1 VNRNRFARIKEI
13 ALKAADLSVSE
24 RKAYLN
30 DLGKDDPELRKEV
43 EAFLVHEHS
52 FPDILDSGRI
62 SEALNTDPFVG
73 RTISHYTIREKLGE
87 GGMGVVYKAEDT
99 ILRRTVALKFLPRA
113 LTASSEARTR
123 FIHEAR
129 AAAALDHPNICTV
142 YEIDDA
148 DDRIFISM
156 AYIEGQT
163 LREKIRSDSLT
174 QEEFLDIT
182 LQIAE
187 GLKEAHDKGIVHR
200 DIKPSNI
207 MISPNGRV
215 KIMDF
220 GLARS
225 VTQTRITK
233 TGMTMGTTAYL
244 SPEQAR
250 GEAVDNRTDIWSL
263 GVILYEMAAGILP
276 FRGDHEQ
283 AIIYS
288 ILNHEPEPIS
298 VLCPTIP
305 VKLQRVVNKALQK
318 SLAERYGNLEEMI
331 SDLKELQG
339 IVVPIWT
346 RARRILAAKTS
357 LKKRIQGA
365 TAAVSLVVLAVL
377 LSQVLNLG
385 GRKEPVCTG
394 RLVQVTN
401 TDQWEG
407 ESVIS
412 PDGSRIAFASAA
424 SGNYDVFVVDLV
436 SGTLKQVTTHP
447 ASDRDPAWFPDG
459 DALAFASDRGGGS
472 AIWKSELRGDMP
484 ELLLQDAEYPAISP
498 DGRRIAFARSSESS
512 SQRIGFADL
521 TDSPQVTMLTGNE
534 TGMWNHQDPAWSP
547 DGRYVCYSTASD
559 LWTVS
564 LSDGII
570 RQITTDDQPHRH
582 PTWSSDGQFIYFT
595 SYRDGTPALWWIPA
609 EGGHPKRLTTGTGAE
624 THPSIS
630 SDGTSLAYSTSQT
643 RHDIVIMDLDTGVES
658 RLAGLV
664 GGWMPA
670 FSPDGSSIVFVSNRL
685 GSHLDLWLQPLN
697 ADSALSQP
705 ARLTDHV
712 GVASYPSFS
721 PDGNWISYYRIIDQ
735 QRDIWT
741 IPATGGPPLQ
751 FTNDAAEDVHP
762 QWSPDGTRI
771 AFVSNRTGMYHIWIV
786 RVENGRRAGSPW
798 RLTTGDMIEF
808 FPAWSP
814 DGKSIAYIAWHA
826 HQSEVWIINVEASA
840 QPRQVTKGAS
850 AARVQWNPDTGDL
863 MVSGFWGEGSKSL
876 RLVSPE
882 TGEARIPT
890 HPVMFGSEESY
901 ADFDVTSDGRFLAYT
916 HEHPGGDIWV
926 FVSEPGAY

>member
-24 RKAYLN
+24 RKDYLN

-62 SEALNTDPFVG
+62 SEALNTDPFVD
-73 RTISHYTIREKLGE
+73 RTISHYTIHEKLGE

-207 MISPNGRV
+207 MISPNGRI

-250 GEAVDNRTDIWSL
+250 GEAVDYRTDIWSL
-263 GVILYEMAAGILP
+263 GVILYEMATGALP

-283 AIIYS
+283 AVIYS

-339 IVVPIWT
+339 IVVPIWV

-365 TAAVSLVVLAVL
+365 TAAVSLAVLAVL
-377 LSQVLNLG
+377 LFQALNLG
-385 GRKEPVCTG
+385 GSKEPVCTG
-394 RLVQVTN
+394 RLVQITQ
-401 TDQWEG
+401 TTSWEG
-407 ESVIS
+407 DPAVS
-412 PDGSRIAFASAA
+412 PNGRMIAFSSLE
-424 SGNYDVFVVDLV
+424 SGNSEIHVVDIVDGILR
-436 SGTLKQVTTHP
+436 SLAPHP
-447 ASDRDPAWFPDG
+447 DIDAQPAWFPDG
-459 DALAFASDRGGGS
+459 NSLVFTSYRGGSEG
-472 AIWKSELRGDMP
+472 IWKIQLDTNEIDFI
-484 ELLLQDAEYPAISP
+484 LQNARNPAIAPSSN
-498 DGRRIAFARSSESS
+498 RIAFARTGISGNHRIYLAALVKPYQVHLITDDES
-512 SQRIGFADL
+512 G
-521 TDSPQVTMLTGNE
+521 PGNH
-534 TGMWNHQDPAWSP
+534 GDPAWSP
-547 DGRYVCYSTASD
+547 DEEQICYTAGQNLWVIPSRGGSARQLTFDNQIHHHPVWSSSGRYV
-559 LWTVS
+559 
-564 LSDGII
+564 
-570 RQITTDDQPHRH
+570 
-582 PTWSSDGQFIYFT
+582 YFT
-595 SYRDGTPALWWIPA
+595 SYHDGSPGIWWIPA
-609 EGGHPKRLTTGTGAE
+609 EGGNPKRLTTGTGGE
-624 THPSIS
+624 THPTVSH
-630 SDGTSLAYSTSQT
+630 DGAILAYSTQHLNRNIIIYHPESGKEI
-643 RHDIVIMDLDTGVES
+643 HLDELRS
-658 RLAGLV
+658 
-664 GGWMPA
+664 GWMPA
-670 FSPDGSSIVFVSNRL
+670 IAPDGESVVFVSSRL
-685 GSHLDLWLQPLN
+685 GSHLDLWCHGFN
-697 ADSALSQP
+697 DSDP
-705 ARLTDHV
+705 PKRLTNHS
-712 GVASYPSFS
+712 GIASFPCYSF
-721 PDGNWISYYRIIDQ
+721 DGQWIAYYRRIDQ
-735 QRDIWT
+735 RRDIWI
-741 IPATGGPPLQ
+741 IPAEGGEPIQITDDEASDICPS
-751 FTNDAAEDVHP
+751 
-762 QWSPDGTRI
+762 WSPDGSRLAFASDRSGISQIWITR
-771 AFVSNRTGMYHIWIV
+771 VSNGHPIGT
-786 RVENGRRAGSPW
+786 PW
-798 RLTTGDMIEF
+798 RLTHSDVIEST
-808 FPAWSP
+808 PSWSP
-814 DGKSIAYIAWHA
+814 DGKCIAFISWREHLP
-826 HQSEVWIINVEASA
+826 EVWTIPIDGTTTA
-840 QPRQVTKGAS
+840 QQITHGAHALFVRWTPNS
-850 AARVQWNPDTGDL
+850 QSL
-863 MVSGFWGEGSKSL
+863 LVSGLWEKDHVTICEVSHVVKGETINKYPVLLGESGS
-876 RLVSPE
+876 
-882 TGEARIPT
+882 
-890 HPVMFGSEESY
+890 FGS
-901 ADFDVTSDGRFLAYT
+901 FDISLDGRFFAYT
-916 HEHPGGDIWV
+916 RETPGGDIWA
-926 FVSEPGAY
+926 FVSEPGSY